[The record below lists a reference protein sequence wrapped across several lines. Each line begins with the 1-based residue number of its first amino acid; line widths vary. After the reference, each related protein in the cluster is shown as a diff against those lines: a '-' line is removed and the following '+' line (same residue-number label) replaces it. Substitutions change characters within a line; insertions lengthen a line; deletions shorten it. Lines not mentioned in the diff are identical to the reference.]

1 MSTSLEDQVAALAE
15 ARQRGEE
22 LALAL
27 ARAGQRARQS
37 ELEREIGELRNALET
52 ARRDRDAR
60 QRTVQL
66 VATLIEALRGASAD
80 VVENQLRR
88 LEPLLQRIYATA
100 DPHPAFRVV
109 RLLSRMR
116 QGRGRILSSV
126 ADPVYNIESESPA
139 SVLSSSQMNVLAVS
153 VFLAL
158 NLGMPALPLS
168 ATILDDPLQS
178 LDDLNLLGLIDLLR
192 RIRERRQVMVSTHDT
207 RFAALL
213 ERKLRPVA
221 EGQRTVVISM
231 QGWSREGPTVEQREV
246 ERDRVP
252 VRIAV

>member
-1 MSTSLEDQVAALAE
+1 
-15 ARQRGEE
+15 
-22 LALAL
+22 
-27 ARAGQRARQS
+27 
-37 ELEREIGELRNALET
+37 
-52 ARRDRDAR
+52 
-60 QRTVQL
+60 
-66 VATLIEALRGASAD
+66 
-80 VVENQLRR
+80 
-88 LEPLLQRIYATA
+88 
-100 DPHPAFRVV
+100 
-109 RLLSRMR
+109 
-116 QGRGRILSSV
+116 
-126 ADPVYNIESESPA
+126 
-139 SVLSSSQMNVLAVS
+139 VS

-158 NLGMPALPLS
+158 NLGMPALPLR

-192 RIRERRQVMVSTHDT
+192 RIRERRQVMISTHDT